1 MRNTCPLRPSVRT
14 GAPLPEGEARLTR
27 KFSIFN
33 SKGWIMDYANCK
45 LCPRGCGVDRT
56 KGQIGFCR
64 CGDTALVAKTM
75 LHRWE
80 EPALAG
86 SGGSGTIFFGG
97 CSLGC
102 KYCQNAAISGTP
114 VGKPVNSAGL
124 RNMMEDLI
132 AQGAENIDL
141 VTPGHFLPTILP
153 ALEEKLPVPVVY
165 NCGGYESPEALKLLE
180 GKVDI
185 YLPDLKY
192 ADASLARQLSG
203 APDYFPVAIRAIRDM
218 FRQVGPAKWQG
229 EKLVSGVVIR
239 HLILPG
245 QVENSLKVLDWIGEN
260 FAPGQVLV
268 SLMRQYTPIGGLPA
282 PFDRQITDE
291 EYDSALSWMYLND
304 LEGFTQEA
312 EAADQAFIPD
322 F

>member
-1 MRNTCPLRPSVRT
+1 
-14 GAPLPEGEARLTR
+14 
-27 KFSIFN
+27 
-33 SKGWIMDYANCK
+33 MDYANCK
-45 LCPRGCGVDRT
+45 LCPRDCGVDRT

-114 VGKPVNSAGL
+114 VGKPVDSTGL

-203 APDYFPVAIRAIRDM
+203 APDYFPVATRAIREM

-291 EYDSALSWMYLND
+291 EYDSVLSWMYLND